1 MLYMNE
7 TLTEMGRS
15 ASNVDTF
22 GDIVREFQETI
33 RNTQNGFGTLR
44 REAAE
49 KYADA
54 LSAIEKLQLHKAML
68 TAGSSTKFASMMGQG
83 R

>member
-1 MLYMNE
+1 MPRLLRDHVIDVPATVWND
-7 TLTEMGRS
+7 
-15 ASNVDTF
+15 A
-22 GDIVREFQETI
+22 I

-54 LSAIEKLQLHKAML
+54 LSAIEKLQFHKAML
-68 TAGSSTKFASMMGQG
+68 RAGSSTKFASMMGQG